1 MASAVFQQDP
11 DAQATFLTSHRDI
24 DRVVLENSFVADD
37 KRCSIISLSVT
48 QPPGLKWSNISQTRA
63 LAGSVLRCRRRFK
76 SISTHVVF
84 ATGGFASLPGLLA
97 AKRSRIPT
105 VLFEANTQPGKITR
119 WWKPLATARFCAW
132 PAEKVPLLTDFKCV
146 GMPVRSWNTDTTNE
160 THSSMTLESRR
171 ILIVGGSQGSQR
183 LNEIV
188 HAALPRLKLPYGW
201 EILHQTGSNI
211 RPVIVTQS
219 GQPRIT
225 TKPYLDDLPG
235 TLESSAFVIS
245 RAGAVTLGEI
255 AATGCPSI
263 LVPLSTAAL
272 NHQQSNAEFLRQ
284 QGAALVIDET
294 GSHPQVDLA
303 NAVHALVNNH
313 SSRQMM
319 SQAARLLHRPNAADE
334 IARSLIELSDLTQR
348 NH

>member
-1 MASAVFQQDP
+1 M
-11 DAQATFLTSHRDI
+11 
-24 DRVVLENSFVADD
+24 
-37 KRCSIISLSVT
+37 
-48 QPPGLKWSNISQTRA
+48 
-63 LAGSVLRCRRRFK
+63 
-76 SISTHVVF
+76 
-84 ATGGFASLPGLLA
+84 
-97 AKRSRIPT
+97 
-105 VLFEANTQPGKITR
+105 
-119 WWKPLATARFCAW
+119 
-132 PAEKVPLLTDFKCV
+132 
-146 GMPVRSWNTDTTNE
+146 RSWNTDTTNE